1 MRNILFLGMFGLSLA
16 SCSSSP
22 IKMTNSKM
30 SSFEVKAITTKQYEE
45 SFDIVCNALGS
56 FLVLEEL
63 SNKGGCYSRISVTR
77 EREFRYDFFG
87 SEKLKKPEIEY
98 SFNVRK
104 IAPKLTEI
112 ELIIDIQDE
121 KDPYSGFPKMKRSYN
136 KAYYDEV
143 YNKIRLE
150 IERIKAINR

>member
-1 MRNILFLGMFGLSLA
+1 MFGLSLA

-22 IKMTNSKM
+22 LKMTNSKM

-45 SFDIVCNALGS
+45 SFDTVCNALGS

-63 SNKGGCYSRISVTR
+63 VNTGGCYSGASVTR
-77 EREFRYDFFG
+77 KGEYKG
-87 SEKLKKPEIEY
+87 YKIVKPQIKY
-98 SFNVRK
+98 SFKVTK
-104 IAPKLTEI
+104 IAPKLTEV
-112 ELIIDIQDE
+112 ELILDIEE
-121 KDPYSGFPKMKRSYN
+121 KERRNMKRSYN

>member
-1 MRNILFLGMFGLSLA
+1 
-16 SCSSSP
+16 
-22 IKMTNSKM
+22 M

-45 SFDIVCNALGS
+45 SFDTVCNALGS

-63 SNKGGCYSRISVTR
+63 VNTGGCYSGASVIR
-77 EREFRYDFFG
+77 EGEYKERVFG
-87 SEKLKKPEIEY
+87 DTKMVKPQIKY
-98 SFNVRK
+98 SFKVTK
-104 IAPKLTEI
+104 IAPKLTEV
-112 ELIIDIQDE
+112 ELILDIEE
-121 KDPYSGFPKMKRSYN
+121 KYNNMKRSYN

>member
-1 MRNILFLGMFGLSLA
+1 
-16 SCSSSP
+16 
-22 IKMTNSKM
+22 M

-45 SFDIVCNALGS
+45 SFDTVCNALGS

-63 SNKGGCYSRISVTR
+63 VNTGGCYSSVSVTR
-77 EREFRYDFFG
+77 EGEYKEPVFG
-87 SEKLKKPEIEY
+87 DTKIVKPQIEY
-98 SFNVRK
+98 SFKVTK
-104 IAPKLTEI
+104 IAPKLTEV
-112 ELIIDIQDE
+112 ELILDIEE
-121 KDPYSGFPKMKRSYN
+121 KERRNMKRSYN